1 MTRTYENVGRA
12 ARSRRTV
19 RRRRRRSALTAAI
32 VSAAI
37 YAAGVFAIVMYAR
50 AVWFDTVGTELPPE
64 PPPVS
69 THQPVQTPPP
79 TGPASEEPVV
89 ESRYVL
95 YDIQLSEELQHYTQ
109 DVCEE
114 YGVSYPLVI
123 AIMKKESEFRSD
135 AVSATNDYGIM
146 QINGWNHEWLEGA
159 LGITDWL
166 DPQQNIL
173 AGVYMLAQFNGY
185 EDVHQILMS
194 YNCGP
199 SGAKKL
205 LAEGVYS
212 TAYSRSVVEILEGL
226 EVMNDG

>member
-12 ARSRRTV
+12 ARNRRTV

-32 VSAAI
+32 VSAVM
-37 YAAGVFAIVMYAR
+37 YVTGVFVIVMYAR

-64 PPPVS
+64 PPSVS

-79 TGPASEEPVV
+79 TEPASEEPVV

-135 AVSATNDYGIM
+135 AVSSTNDYGIM
-146 QINGWNHEWLEGA
+146 QINGGNHEWLEWA
-159 LGITDWL
+159 LGITDWF
-166 DPQQNIL
+166 DPRQNIL

-205 LAEGVYS
+205 WAEGVYS

>member
-12 ARSRRTV
+12 AGNRRTV
-19 RRRRRRSALTAAI
+19 RRRRRRSAWVAAI
-32 VSAAI
+32 VSAVT
-37 YAAGVFAIVMYAR
+37 YAAGVLVIVMYAR
-50 AVWFDTVGTELPPE
+50 AVWFDTVGAELPPE

-79 TGPASEEPVV
+79 TEPASEEPVV

-123 AIMKKESEFRSD
+123 AIMKKESGFLPD

-146 QINGWNHEWLEGA
+146 QINGCNHEWLEGV
-159 LGITDWL
+159 LGITDW
-166 DPQQNIL
+166 
-173 AGVYMLAQFNGY
+173 
-185 EDVHQILMS
+185 
-194 YNCGP
+194 
-199 SGAKKL
+199 
-205 LAEGVYS
+205 
-212 TAYSRSVVEILEGL
+212 
-226 EVMNDG
+226 

>member
-12 ARSRRTV
+12 ARNRRTV
-19 RRRRRRSALTAAI
+19 RRRRRRSAWAAAI
-32 VSAAI
+32 VSAVT
-37 YAAGVFAIVMYAR
+37 YAAGVLVIVMYAR
-50 AVWFDTVGTELPPE
+50 AVWFDTVGAELPPE
-64 PPPVS
+64 LPPVS

-79 TGPASEEPVV
+79 TEPSSEEPVV

-123 AIMKKESEFRSD
+123 AIMKKESGFLPD

-146 QINGWNHEWLEGA
+146 QINGWNHEWLEGV
-159 LGITDWL
+159 LGITDWY
-166 DPQQNIL
+166 DPRQNIL
-173 AGVYMLAQFNGY
+173 AGVYMLSRFNEY

-205 LAEGVYS
+205 WSEGVYS

-226 EVMNDG
+226 EAMNDG

>member
-12 ARSRRTV
+12 VGNRRTV

-32 VSAAI
+32 ISAVI
-37 YAAGVFAIVMYAR
+37 YATGVFVIVMYAR

-69 THQPVQTPPP
+69 AHQPVQTPPP

-89 ESRYVL
+89 DSRYVL

-146 QINGWNHEWLEGA
+146 QINGGNHEWLEGA
-159 LGITDWL
+159 LGITDWF
-166 DPQQNIL
+166 DPRQNIL

-185 EDVHQILMS
+185 EDVHKILMS

-205 LAEGVYS
+205 WAEGVYS

>member
-12 ARSRRTV
+12 ARNRRTV
-19 RRRRRRSALTAAI
+19 RRRRRRSAWAAAI
-32 VSAAI
+32 VSAVT
-37 YAAGVFAIVMYAR
+37 YAAGVLVIVMYAR
-50 AVWFDTVGTELPPE
+50 AVWFDTVGAELPPE

-69 THQPVQTPPP
+69 THQPVQTPPTEP
-79 TGPASEEPVV
+79 SSEEPVV

-159 LGITDWL
+159 LGIPDWF

-205 LAEGVYS
+205 WAEGVYS

>member
-1 MTRTYENVGRA
+1 MTRTYENVGMATRN
-12 ARSRRTV
+12 RRTV
-19 RRRRRRSALTAAI
+19 RRRRRRSAWAAAI
-32 VSAAI
+32 VSAVT
-37 YAAGVFAIVMYAR
+37 YAAGVPVIVMYAR
-50 AVWFDTVGTELPPE
+50 AVWFDTVGAELPPE

-79 TGPASEEPVV
+79 MEPASEEPVV

-109 DVCEE
+109 DVCDE
-114 YGVSYPLVI
+114 YGVSFPLVI
-123 AIMKKESEFRSD
+123 SIMKHESEFRSD
-135 AVSATNDYGIM
+135 AVSVTDDYGIM
-146 QINGWNHEWLEGA
+146 QINGGNHEWLEGT
-159 LGITDWL
+159 LGITDWF
-166 DPQQNIL
+166 DPRQNIL

-205 LAEGVYS
+205 WAEGVYT
-212 TAYSRSVVEILEGL
+212 TAYSRAVVEILEGL
-226 EVMNDG
+226 